1 MNALIARSK
10 AHPHNL
16 VQFKKITSTYTY
28 SVILTSVVVSV
39 LVLGIR
45 HLGGLQT
52 LELLAYDWMVRLQ
65 NQDQTDDRILLVEIT
80 ESDIQQ
86 QNQWPIT
93 DVVIAQLLQKLQQHH
108 PKVIG
113 LDLNRN
119 IAHPPGNQILQK
131 QLQADN
137 VIVIE
142 TLGNVNDRQG
152 SNFADRVLPPPNVP
166 AERVGFNDLVLDIDD
181 KLRRNLMYAR
191 VGERELYSFSL
202 RLSLHY
208 LKDHQLEFEVKPNLL
223 RIGETIFIP
232 LEANS
237 GGYQMEAS
245 EAAGWQILLN
255 YQSWHGGLSEH
266 GLAERQRLAE
276 ALHGS
281 AAPAKR
287 DRITLTE
294 VLEGKFNPQLVKDKI
309 VLIGSTAPS
318 LKDFFYTP
326 YSGAETLMP
335 GVTIHAQMVSQIVK
349 TVLDDLP
356 LFWFWP
362 QWIEGIWIW
371 GWSLI
376 GAAIV
381 WRLKNPLALG
391 LATVIS
397 LGGLWQICLFWF
409 TRAGWIP
416 LVPPALASIITAV
429 SVLASK
435 IVYTAFYDSLT
446 GLPNRSLF
454 TKRLKQLK
462 YRDQNTRSPLI
473 AVLCLDLDRFKLIN
487 DGLGYQAG
495 DRLLITTAK
504 RLKAYCHSDKLL
516 ARVGG
521 DEFAIA
527 LNVDDGT
534 EAVKIANQLE
544 NELTLPFKLNGQ
556 DTFTTVSIGIASD
569 RVDRDWH
576 PEDLL
581 LAAHTAMYKAKVSGK
596 ARHEVF
602 AIAMHEQALTRL
614 QLEAD
619 LREAIKNN
627 EFELYYQPIVSLKTG
642 KIAGFESLV
651 RWISSKRGFVSP
663 GAFISVAEET
673 GLIIPLG
680 QWILQQACRQMHS
693 WHQQFTD
700 HSSLLISVNLS
711 SRQFSQP
718 RLVEQVQQILK
729 TTGLNKN
736 SLKLEITESMVM
748 DDVENAITLL
758 HRLKELGLQLS
769 IDDFGTGFSSFSYL
783 HRFPMDAL
791 KVDRSFVTNM
801 SKSKKN
807 QEIVSTIVMLGHKLG
822 MKVVAEGIET
832 ETEMK
837 ALQALGCEYGQGY
850 FFSKPLSAGQAK
862 KILADNPQW

>member
-1 MNALIARSK
+1 MLNQIFLKINSLIAELKTYFRN
-10 AHPHNL
+10 PIRCN
-16 VQFKKITSTYTY
+16 QITYTHTY
-28 SVILTSVVVSV
+28 SVILTSLIVSG
-39 LVLGIR
+39 LLLAIR
-45 HLGGLQT
+45 QLGGLQS
-52 LELLAYDWMVRLQ
+52 LELLAYDWMVRSQ
-65 NQDQTDDRILLVEIT
+65 NRDETDDRILVVEIT
-80 ESDIQQ
+80 ESDLQQ
-86 QNQWPIT
+86 QNQWPIP
-93 DVVIAQLLQKLQQHH
+93 DAVIARLLQQLQQHQ

-113 LDLNRN
+113 LDLIRN
-119 IAHPPGNQILQK
+119 IAHPPGNKALQQ

-142 TLGNVNDRQG
+142 TLGND
-152 SNFADRVLPPPNVP
+152 SSERVTPLPNIP
-166 AERVGFNDLVLDIDD
+166 AERASFNDLVLDIDN

-191 VGERELYSFSL
+191 EGEREFYSLSL

-208 LKDHQLEFEVKPNLL
+208 LKDHQLKFEVEPNSL
-223 RIGETIFIP
+223 RIGEKVFIP
-232 LEANS
+232 LKADS
-237 GGYQMEAS
+237 GGYQMKAS
-245 EAAGWQILLN
+245 EAVGWQILLN
-255 YQSWHGGLSEH
+255 YQS
-266 GLAERQRLAE
+266 RQI
-276 ALHGS
+276 
-281 AAPAKR
+281 AKS
-287 DRITLTE
+287 ITLTE
-294 VLEGKFNPQLVKDKI
+294 VLEGKFDPHLIKDKVI
-309 VLIGSTAPS
+309 LIGSTAPS
-318 LKDFFYTP
+318 LKDIFYTP

-335 GVTIHAQMVSQIVK
+335 GVIVHAQMVSQILS

-362 QWIEGIWIW
+362 QWVEGIWIW

-376 GAAIV
+376 GAVIV
-381 WRLKNPLALG
+381 WRLRNPLALG
-391 LATVIS
+391 LATIVS
-397 LGGLWQICLFWF
+397 LGSLWQICLFWF
-409 TRAGWIP
+409 TRTGWIP
-416 LVPPALASIITAV
+416 FVPPALALVLTGI

-446 GLPNRSLF
+446 GLPNRSLL

-462 YRDQNTRSPLI
+462 HQDKDSRGSLI

-504 RLKAYCHSDKLL
+504 RLKAYCHFDWLL

-527 LNVDDGT
+527 LKVNNGT

-556 DTFTTVSIGIASD
+556 DTFTTVSIGIACERID
-569 RVDRDWH
+569 RKFH

-581 LAAHTAMYKAKVSGK
+581 LAAHTAMYKAKISGK

-619 LREAIKNN
+619 LREALNNN

-642 KIAGFESLV
+642 RIAGFESLI
-651 RWISSKRGFVSP
+651 RWLSPKRGFVSP
-663 GAFISVAEET
+663 GEFIAVAEET

-680 QWILQQACRQMHS
+680 QWILQQACEQMHS
-693 WHQQFTD
+693 WHEHFTNY
-700 HSSLLISVNLS
+700 SSLLISVNLS

-718 RLVEQVQQILK
+718 QLVEQVQQILEI
-729 TTGLNKN
+729 TGLNKN

-748 DDVENAITLL
+748 DDVENAISLL

-769 IDDFGTGFSSFSYL
+769 MDDFGTGFSSFSYL
-783 HRFPMDAL
+783 HRFPMDTL

-801 SKSKKN
+801 SKSQKN

-822 MKVVAEGIET
+822 MEVVAEGIET

-837 ALQALGCEYGQGY
+837 ALQILGCEYGQGY
-850 FFSKPLSAGQAK
+850 FFSKPLCAGRAK
-862 KILADNPQW
+862 QILADNPQW